1 MPAALVGVAS
11 CARCGSMQTFADML
25 CQSCGTVLTPAAQG
39 SVLGTYTP
47 LLAAVARS
55 SAVRG
60 YLAVLIDVLPLGIA
74 AVLGLVSGA
83 SGALGTLVLI
93 GLLTLIFV
101 AAQLLLF
108 LRRGRTLG
116 RLAFKVRTVDDLTG
130 NPVGVRKIIG
140 SFTTPHWMRRTVP
153 ADLRRG
159 RDPLTRAMPAL
170 PGSAIAE
177 GARVDEAVFATSHSG
192 VAAAATTADA
202 VAIAFDT
209 GRRQVIGTSLLIG
222 RSPESSAPNKRAGPN
237 KPAPNKTAPN
247 KIEQPVLALADLSR
261 TLSKTHALLEW
272 SGSVLWVTDLHSAN
286 GSVLISPDGERR
298 PLAPGI
304 RAPAAIGWTVQC
316 GSRSFTVHAVP
327 QRAAS

>member
-11 CARCGSMQTFADML
+11 CARCGSMQTSAGML

-47 LLAAVARS
+47 LLAGVARS

-74 AVLGLVSGA
+74 AVLGVVSGA
-83 SGALGTLVLI
+83 SGALGALILI
-93 GLLTLIFV
+93 GLLAVIFV
-101 AAQLLLF
+101 ATQLLLF
-108 LRRGRTLG
+108 VRHGRTLG
-116 RLAFKVRTVDDLTG
+116 RLALKVRTVDDLTG
-130 NPVGVRKIIG
+130 NPVGVRKIIA
-140 SFTTPHWMRRTVP
+140 SFATSHWMRRTVP

-159 RDPLTRAMPAL
+159 RDPLTPAVPAL

-177 GARVDEAVFATSHSG
+177 GSRVDEAVFATSHSG
-192 VAAAATTADA
+192 VAAATTSDA

-222 RSPESSAPNKRAGPN
+222 RSPESSARAASVGI
-237 KPAPNKTAPN
+237 AGAAPN
-247 KIEQPVLALADLSR
+247 KIDQPVLALADLSR

>member
-11 CARCGSMQTFADML
+11 CARCGSMQTSAGML

-47 LLAAVARS
+47 LLAGVARS

-60 YLAVLIDVLPLGIA
+60 YLAALIDVLPLVIA
-74 AVLGLVSGA
+74 AVLGVVSGA
-83 SGALGTLVLI
+83 SGALGTLALI
-93 GLLTLIFV
+93 GLLTIIFV
-101 AAQLLLF
+101 ATQLLLF

-116 RLAFKVRTVDDLTG
+116 RLALKVRTVDDLTG
-130 NPVGVRKIIG
+130 NPVGVRKIIA
-140 SFTTPHWMRRTVP
+140 SFATSHWMRRTVP

-159 RDPLTRAMPAL
+159 REPLTPALPPL

-177 GARVDEAVFATSHSG
+177 GSRVDEAVFATSHSG
-192 VAAAATTADA
+192 VAAATTSDA
-202 VAIAFDT
+202 VAIVFDT

-222 RSPESSAPNKRAGPN
+222 RSPESSARAASVGI
-237 KPAPNKTAPN
+237 ARAAPN

-316 GSRSFTVHAVP
+316 GSRSFTVHAAP